1 MRCWRPEK
9 LHQHPIHQTRGLIN
23 LLYQT
28 SGEKQGGFIVEEVY
42 SLKEL
47 RSIYCDLDSA
57 VKTLGVLEEM
67 LSETSPP
74 NRYAD
79 ILYIVCMCMEQIS
92 GRVSDYIHTCEQR
105 NI

>member
-1 MRCWRPEK
+1 MARMGRPKSENPKSTQLSVRLDQGTLEK
-9 LHQHPIHQTRGLIN
+9 LDRCADH
-23 LLYQT
+23 Y
-28 SGEKQGGFIVEEVY
+28 
-42 SLKEL
+42 KEI

-105 NI
+105 DI